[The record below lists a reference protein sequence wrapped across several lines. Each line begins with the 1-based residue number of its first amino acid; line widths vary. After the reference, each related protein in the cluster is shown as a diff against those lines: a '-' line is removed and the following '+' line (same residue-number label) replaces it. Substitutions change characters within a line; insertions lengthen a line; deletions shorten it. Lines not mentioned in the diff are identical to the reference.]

1 MYHRAGPF
9 YEETNWRTYGVF
21 YPPKDPARVR
31 PHISVVVLRYPCSR
45 FDASA
50 TLVAAPAYAY
60 SSKTTETGVTVN
72 QNWLVPAFFFA
83 LFSLMLYGAFLLLTP
98 FLTAITWALI
108 LAILVY
114 PLYALLL
121 DRLRGRSTLA
131 AVAVIVI
138 ITVIVIAPG
147 IELGRFLV
155 EEAILLVQSLRSLVE
170 GESKEEWLATPWVQ
184 QLMSWWNLLSFRLMD
199 FNIDWKQVL
208 AQGAQSSSKVVV
220 ERVTGFAQNVLLF
233 TLNFVITMIT
243 LFFMLRDGK
252 QFIARLQRLLPMD
265 SEHQQRLFKNI
276 VDAVFAVVHGSLVV
290 GMVQGLLAG
299 LAYYFL
305 GVPFAVLWGVV
316 TGFAALLPVGGSTLI
331 SLPATIYLFLQGE
344 TLRAIILLVWS
355 LGIVG
360 TVDNVL
366 KPLIIG
372 NRLGLPVLFLF
383 FGILGGLALFG
394 AKGIVLGPVIFAL
407 LRALLD
413 VYSEEY
419 RQPEA
424 PKISLE

>member
-1 MYHRAGPF
+1 M
-9 YEETNWRTYGVF
+9 NLLRTVSGNG
-21 YPPKDPARVR
+21 
-31 PHISVVVLRYPCSR
+31 SE
-45 FDASA
+45 
-50 TLVAAPAYAY
+50 AP
-60 SSKTTETGVTVN
+60 VN
-72 QNWLVPAFFFA
+72 QTWLATAFFFA
-83 LFSLMLYGAFLLLTP
+83 LFSLILYGAFLVLTP
-98 FLTAITWALI
+98 FLTAITWAVI

-121 DRLRGRSTLA
+121 DRFRGRATLA
-131 AVAVIVI
+131 A
-138 ITVIVIAPG
+138 ITVIVMITVMVIAPG
-147 IELGRFLV
+147 IELGRFLT
-155 EEAILLVQSLRSLVE
+155 EEVVLLVQSLRALLDEE
-170 GESKEEWLATPWVQ
+170 GKQEWLAKPWVQ
-184 QLMSWWNLLSFRLMD
+184 QLVGWWNLLSFRLMD

-208 AQGAQSSSKVVV
+208 AQGAQASSKAVV

-233 TLNFVITMIT
+233 TVNFILTLIT

-252 QFIARLQRLLPMD
+252 KFISRVQHLLPMD
-265 SEHQQRLFKNI
+265 RDHQQRLFKNI

-290 GMVQGLLAG
+290 GSVQGLLAG

-316 TGFAALLPVGGSTLI
+316 TGFSALLPVGGSTLVSMPI
-331 SLPATIYLFLQGE
+331 TLYLFLQGE
-344 TLRAIILLVWS
+344 TIRAFILLGWS

-360 TVDNVL
+360 TIDNVL

-394 AKGIVLGPVIFAL
+394 AVGIVLGPVIFAL

-413 VYSEEY
+413 LYSEGY
-419 RQPEA
+419 RQPDS
-424 PKISLE
+424 PKITLE